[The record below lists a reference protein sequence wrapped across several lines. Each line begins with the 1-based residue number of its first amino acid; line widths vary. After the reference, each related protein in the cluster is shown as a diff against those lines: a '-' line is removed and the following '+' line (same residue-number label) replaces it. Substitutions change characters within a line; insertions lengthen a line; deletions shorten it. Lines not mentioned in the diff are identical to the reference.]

1 VKAVIYRDYG
11 PPEVL
16 KIDEVARPV
25 PRDNEVLIKI
35 YSASVTAID
44 RGYQRTLGRNNS
56 EKPRRH
62 MLGHYLAGEVE
73 ETGKEVKRFKKGDR
87 VYGGDVWS
95 VGTYAE
101 YKCMSEKGVL
111 VKIPPN
117 LSYEEAA
124 TITYGGLT
132 ALPFLRD
139 AGKIK
144 KGHKVL
150 IIGASGSIGAYAA
163 QLARYYGAEVTGV
176 CSTGKIDLVKSL
188 GVTHVINYTRD
199 DFTKNGQTYDIIFD
213 TPAKS
218 SFARCKNSLTGHGR
232 YLTTVPWPGE
242 ILQMLWTSVAGHK
255 KGLFRPMGLR
265 STRKKT
271 KDLIFLNELFS
282 TGKIKPV
289 IDRCYPLEQVVDAY
303 RYVEKGHKKGN
314 VVITM
319 NTTNINRYPLA
330 SSWHFVT

>member
-1 VKAVIYRDYG
+1 
-11 PPEVL
+11 
-16 KIDEVARPV
+16 
-25 PRDNEVLIKI
+25 
-35 YSASVTAID
+35 
-44 RGYQRTLGRNNS
+44 
-56 EKPRRH
+56 

-73 ETGKEVKRFKKGDR
+73 ETGKDVKRFKKSDR

-95 VGTYAE
+95 VGAFAE
-101 YKCMSEKGVL
+101 YKCIPEKGVL
-111 VKIPPN
+111 VKIPTN
-117 LSYEEAA
+117 LTFEEAA
-124 TITYGGLT
+124 TITYSGLT

-139 AGKIK
+139 AGKIR
-144 KGHKVL
+144 KGQKVL
-150 IIGASGSIGAYAA
+150 IIGAFGSIGAYAV
-163 QLARYYGAEVTGV
+163 QLARHYGAEVTGV
-176 CSTGKIDLVKSL
+176 CSTGKIDLVKSI
-188 GVTHVINYTRD
+188 GASQVIDYFCD

-271 KDLIFLNELFS
+271 RDLAFLNELFS

-319 NTTNINRYPLA
+319 NTTNTSKKDADESHY
-330 SSWHFVT
+330 